1 MNPKPLTIM
10 TPTGSWFEGECIDT
24 HAIVAVSIIRAGDSL
39 LDCFIKVAP
48 AAHIGKIL
56 IQRDE
61 ETHQPVLFYSKLPSL
76 IDKQI
81 VLCDPMLA
89 TGGSAKAA
97 IGVLLDN
104 GANEENIMFL
114 NVVACPEGIE
124 AILTA
129 FPKVKIV
136 TGEIDSGLNEKVSRL
151 NGKLCNNFFH
161 ICGPNAHSTIRLRY
175 DRHTLFLD
183 SETMGIGF
191 MGHTNVASVEAAQAC
206 LLCNLCV

>member
-1 MNPKPLTIM
+1 MYHNSEEGLSYVNPQHITVV
-10 TPTGSWFEGECIDT
+10 TPTGCSMEGESIDT

-39 LDCFIKVAP
+39 LDCFIRVAP

-104 GANEENIMFL
+104 GAAEENIMFL
-114 NVVACPEGIE
+114 NVVSCPEAIE
-124 AILTA
+124 AI
-129 FPKVKIV
+129 
-136 TGEIDSGLNEKVSRL
+136 
-151 NGKLCNNFFH
+151 
-161 ICGPNAHSTIRLRY
+161 
-175 DRHTLFLD
+175 
-183 SETMGIGF
+183 M
-191 MGHTNVASVEAAQAC
+191 VA
-206 LLCNLCV
+206 

>member
-1 MNPKPLTIM
+1 MYLVRLKILVLTSTYIFIIMTHSEEGLSYVNPQVVTIV
-10 TPTGSWFEGECIDT
+10 TPTGSSLEGESIDT

-76 IDKQI
+76 IDKQV

-97 IGVLLDN
+97 ISVLLDN
-104 GANEENIMFL
+104 GAAEENILFL
-114 NVVACPEGIE
+114 NVVACPEGID
-124 AILTA
+124 AILSA
-129 FPKVKIV
+129 YPKVKIV
-136 TGEIDSGLNEKVSRL
+136 TGEVDAGLNEKVSI
-151 NGKLCNNFFH
+151 CNCF
-161 ICGPNAHSTIRLRY
+161 CLAK
-175 DRHTLFLD
+175 
-183 SETMGIGF
+183 E
-191 MGHTNVASVEAAQAC
+191 GHGG
-206 LLCNLCV
+206 